1 MPPTTLQVANSA
13 CGEADDRH
21 SSNQCGAI
29 YKPLSAPLLDKEQ
42 PYMASEAIDSQPITV
57 AADDVQPAQRTA
69 AALQRLVA
77 EDGPLDAAI
86 TTADGDSVEIAPY
99 LVAAFQQPASLLAQ
113 GDDVALVP
121 VHKELSLTEAAT
133 LLCVSVPFLTRV
145 LDAQEIPSSGTGDDR
160 RVRLSDLIAYKARR
174 SDANRR
180 DLATALA
187 EAQEAG
193 AYD

>member
-1 MPPTTLQVANSA
+1 
-13 CGEADDRH
+13 
-21 SSNQCGAI
+21 
-29 YKPLSAPLLDKEQ
+29 
-42 PYMASEAIDSQPITV
+42 MAFETIDGQPITV
-57 AADDVQPAQRTA
+57 AAGDVQLAQRTA

-77 EDGPLDAAI
+77 EDGALDAAI
-86 TTADGDSVEIAPY
+86 TTAEGDSVEIAPF
-99 LVAAFQQPASLLAQ
+99 LVAAFQQLASLLAQ

-133 LLCVSVPFLTRV
+133 LLHVSVPFLRRA

-160 RVRLSDLIAYKARR
+160 RVRLSDLLTYKARR
-174 SDANRR
+174 SDENRR

-187 EAQEAG
+187 VAQEAG